1 MGRKI
6 LLITTDQMRF
16 DALGCNGGMVA
27 QTPNIDSLAS
37 QGINYL
43 RAHNQ
48 NVVCMPAR
56 ATIVTGQH
64 VATHGV
70 WMNGVSL
77 PEETPTIAHWL
88 QSHGY
93 RTALLGK
100 AHFEPWL
107 GSAED
112 FYENRMAG
120 LGDTGANRGLE
131 HIDFANHFL
140 YGACQ

>member
-1 MGRKI
+1 MGRNI

-16 DALGCNGGMVA
+16 DALGCNGGEVA
-27 QTPNIDSLAS
+27 RTPVIDALAAS
-37 QGINYL
+37 GINYS

-64 VATHGV
+64 VASHGV

-77 PEETPTIAHWL
+77 PEEQHTVAHHF
-88 QSHGY
+88 QANGY
-93 RTALLGK
+93 NTALLGK

-107 GSAED
+107 GNPEE
-112 FYENRMAG
+112 FFENPKLDRTK
-120 LGDTGANRGLE
+120 L
-131 HIDFANHFL
+131 FL
-140 YGACQ
+140 SQILSH